1 MGINKI
7 DKNKYN
13 LVEADNPNYQFM
25 GRIDFENPKAPLI
38 IFAGSTIKTRFSGTS
53 VKIAIKNYHSYYEN
67 AIGYIIDNNLHGKV
81 VITEHDKDIILD
93 IADGL
98 EDGIHELVL
107 YKRSDATNYF
117 VFYGVILDD
126 NGSLLAPPEKSGR
139 RIECYGDSV
148 SAGEVSE
155 AVDYVGKSD
164 PENHEGIYSNAWY
177 SYSMITARKLN
188 AELNNI
194 AQGGIAVM
202 DGTGYFCPDYNYI
215 GMESS
220 YNKLKYSPYLGE
232 CTPWDFS
239 KYTPHVVIMALGQND
254 SHPVDYINE
263 DLEKRHQWKERYKNI
278 ILDLRNKY
286 KDALFVVITTILYHD
301 KGWDD
306 ALDEMVQ
313 EINDEK
319 IVRYKFRRNGS
330 GTPGHIRIPEAEEMA
345 CELTS
350 FIESFGEDIWK

>member
-220 YNKLKYSPYLGE
+220 YNNLKYNHYLGE
-232 CTPWDFS
+232 CTPLDF
-239 KYTPHVVIMALGQND
+239 YQYNLHFVIITLG
-254 SHPVDYINE
+254 
-263 DLEKRHQWKERYKNI
+263 
-278 ILDLRNKY
+278 
-286 KDALFVVITTILYHD
+286 
-301 KGWDD
+301 
-306 ALDEMVQ
+306 
-313 EINDEK
+313 
-319 IVRYKFRRNGS
+319 
-330 GTPGHIRIPEAEEMA
+330 
-345 CELTS
+345 
-350 FIESFGEDIWK
+350 